1 MTNSE
6 YLAKRYH
13 DLKADGRCPA
23 CGKPVDREGVY
34 CKRCVGCFQW
44 ANKKRKMAAQMNRE
58 AGLCACGAET
68 DGIHKM
74 CERCRKLQNLAN
86 RRYLEKKMAGAG
98 GNDGHT

>member
-34 CKRCVGCFQW
+34 CKRCVEYFIW
-44 ANKKRKMAAQMNRE
+44 ASQKRKRVAQMNRE

-68 DGIHKM
+68 DGVHKM

-98 GNDGHT
+98 GG